1 MATAASGL
9 LTGQTR
15 SWHFDVRAG
24 PTGLMETAR
33 AIRPD
38 EVSLKAYYGNMFY
51 QVSETM
57 AQCMY
62 PGCFTKHAMPKGSFS
77 SPMKHLKKYHDI
89 VLAGNDLKVLIEA
102 EAEATGGHGTRS
114 GGTTERSRRGRR

>member
-1 MATAASGL
+1 
-9 LTGQTR
+9 
-15 SWHFDVRAG
+15 
-24 PTGLMETAR
+24 METAR